1 MKRELKFKGKKVLI
15 FGLGLL
21 GGGVEA
27 VRWFYKNGAKIIIT
41 DKKTKEELLPSI
53 KKLKKIKAKYVLG
66 QHRFE
71 DIDSC
76 DIVYFNPGVSYKSE
90 WVKYAKE
97 KGKEVV
103 NDCYI
108 FFKYAKGDIIAITGT
123 RGKTTTTTWI
133 YELLT
138 QVSNIYPNNRPN
150 KLPEL
155 NDRIMISTRIN
166 DRMIYPNINRM
177 KIKNSVL
184 IRVINS
190 V

>member
-1 MKRELKFKGKKVLI
+1 
-15 FGLGLL
+15 LGLL

-71 DIDSC
+71 DIDSS

-138 QVSNIYPNNRPN
+138 QT
-150 KLPEL
+150 LQ
-155 NDRIMISTRIN
+155 T
-166 DRMIYPNINRM
+166 
-177 KIKNSVL
+177 
-184 IRVINS
+184 
-190 V
+190 